1 MASSLVFDLGGTVFE
16 TVPVKLERKKLYGY
30 TDVVATD
37 AAGEVC
43 QAARL
48 DPDGS
53 LVVPPK
59 GVKQGILTEDGEWVE
74 RSELKAVDADGN
86 ELPIVPSSFGQVIA
100 LADEADEEAI
110 LDHAWTS
117 VYQLDNRDLAAAV
130 GDRIFQFQF
139 NYRSDPFPSDG
150 FLLSANGLA
159 YLFTGSRVARE
170 FIGLDEEAALE
181 EETSDEA
188 SAEDDDLDF
197 GML

>member
-74 RSELKAVDADGN
+74 RSELKAVDADGK

-117 VYQLDNRDLAAAV
+117 VYQLDNRELAAAV

-170 FIGLDEEAALE
+170 FIGLAEEAALE

-188 SAEDDDLDF
+188 SDEDDDLDF

>member
-59 GVKQGILTEDGEWVE
+59 GVKQGILTENGEWVE
-74 RSELKAVDADGN
+74 RSELKAVDADGK

-110 LDHAWTS
+110 LDHVWTS
-117 VYQLDNRDLAAAV
+117 VYQLDNRELAAAV

-159 YLFTGSRVARE
+159 YLFTGNRVARE
-170 FIGLDEEAALE
+170 FIGLAEEAALE
-181 EETSDEA
+181 EEAPDEA

>member
-59 GVKQGILTEDGEWVE
+59 GVKQGFLTEDGKWVE
-74 RSELKAVDADGN
+74 RSELKAVDPDGK

-100 LADEADEEAI
+100 LADEAGEEDF

-117 VYQLDNRDLAAAV
+117 VYQLDNRELAAAV
-130 GDRIFQFQF
+130 GDRIFQFPF
-139 NYRSDPFPSDG
+139 NYRADPFPSDG
-150 FLLSANGLA
+150 FLLAANGLA
-159 YLFTGSRVARE
+159 YLFTGNRVARE
-170 FIGLDEEAALE
+170 FIGLAEEAALE
-181 EETSDEA
+181 EAPEEA
-188 SAEDDDLDF
+188 AAEDEDLDF

>member
-37 AAGEVC
+37 AGGEVC

>member
-16 TVPVKLERKKLYGY
+16 AVPVKLERKKLYGY

-74 RSELKAVDADGN
+74 RSELKAVDADGK

-100 LADEADEEAI
+100 LTDEAGEEDF

-117 VYQLDNRDLAAAV
+117 VYQLGNRDLAAAI

-139 NYRSDPFPSDG
+139 NYRADPFPSDG
-150 FLLSANGLA
+150 FLLAANGLA
-159 YLFTGSRVARE
+159 YLFTGSCVARE
-170 FIGLDEEAALE
+170 FIGLAEEAALE
-181 EETSDEA
+181 EETSEEA
-188 SAEDDDLDF
+188 SADDDDLDF